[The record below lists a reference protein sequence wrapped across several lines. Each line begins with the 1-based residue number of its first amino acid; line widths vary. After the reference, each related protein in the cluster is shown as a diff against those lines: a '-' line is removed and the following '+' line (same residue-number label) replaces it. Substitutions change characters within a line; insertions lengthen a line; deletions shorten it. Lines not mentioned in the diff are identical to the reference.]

1 MEQRHENGAVN
12 NDNPIPHWR
21 GCAVDTT
28 QTTDCNQWS
37 WPLAFPNTLPLEYH
51 NDTVSDWSQLLNAA
65 ADSVNQLDSHDQ
77 KSPGYNAFE
86 SVLYAD
92 APSPEEFS
100 PSTATTRTAPP
111 IIPCNENQWSP
122 HAIFESVM
130 TAGQL
135 TTCDNIK
142 MYSRTYTMPVTVD
155 ASALFF
161 SAKRKK
167 EEIIKLT
174 CLFRESEPLH
184 SYSEPRPAPPQPSD
198 SPETALGDA
207 ELVTPPPPWQ
217 ADTLMPHQGQGL
229 NLAATSQPLAVC
241 GCAES
246 PASTPTTL
254 PSSLD
259 GIQIQYLSESELKK
273 NDLRR
278 RNRMAASKARGLKR
292 EVAKHESFGVRL
304 FVDYI

>member
-12 NDNPIPHWR
+12 NDNPIPYWR

-37 WPLAFPNTLPLEYH
+37 WPFAFPNTLPLEYH

-77 KSPGYNAFE
+77 RSPGYDAFE
-86 SVLYAD
+86 SVLSAD
-92 APSPEEFS
+92 APSPEKFS
-100 PSTATTRTAPP
+100 PSTATTRTALP
-111 IIPCNENQWSP
+111 IMPCNENQWSP

-135 TTCDNIK
+135 TTCDNTK
-142 MYSRTYTMPVTVD
+142 M
-155 ASALFF
+155 
-161 SAKRKK
+161 
-167 EEIIKLT
+167 
-174 CLFRESEPLH
+174 ESEPLH
-184 SYSEPRPAPPQPSD
+184 SYSEPRPAPPQHSD